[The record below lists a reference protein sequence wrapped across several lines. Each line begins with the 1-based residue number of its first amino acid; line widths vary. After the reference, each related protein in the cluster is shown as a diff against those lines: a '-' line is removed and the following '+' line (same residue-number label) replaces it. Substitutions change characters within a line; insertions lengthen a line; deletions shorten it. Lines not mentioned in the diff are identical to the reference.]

1 MFVVIIQASLTFEIM
16 GGTTTIMADL
26 PNVDPLTWDGATVI
40 YPRLLLI
47 NTIPPECVDQSEE
60 WVGFHYGANLLILR
74 CKTSL

>member
-40 YPRLLLI
+40 YPRL
-47 NTIPPECVDQSEE
+47 
-60 WVGFHYGANLLILR
+60 
-74 CKTSL
+74 